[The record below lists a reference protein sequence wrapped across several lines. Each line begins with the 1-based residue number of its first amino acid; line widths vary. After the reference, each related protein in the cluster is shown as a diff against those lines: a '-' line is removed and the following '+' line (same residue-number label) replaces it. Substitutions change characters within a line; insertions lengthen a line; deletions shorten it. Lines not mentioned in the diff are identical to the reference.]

1 MSEPNTV
8 QFCNKKIEYWQNKSK
23 EASEKADFKA
33 FELAEKELDN
43 YKEMLKW
50 YSK

>member
-8 QFCNKKIEYWQNKSK
+8 QFCNKKNECWQSKSK
-23 EASEKADFKA
+23 EASEKADLKA
-33 FELAEKELDN
+33 FELAERELGN